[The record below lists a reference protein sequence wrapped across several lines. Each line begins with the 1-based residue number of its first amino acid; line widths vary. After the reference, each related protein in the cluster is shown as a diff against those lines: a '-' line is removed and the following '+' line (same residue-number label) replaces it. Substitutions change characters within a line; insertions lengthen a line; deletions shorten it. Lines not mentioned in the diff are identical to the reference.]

1 MKHNIYTYITRIKE
15 KRNVIAFVCLT
26 AVFVLGSV
34 LPVYGDTYNL
44 EAFLSRVE
52 THSKDLKLAK
62 KELDMADVYKK
73 EALSTALPKIQMEA
87 DYKRNLKDNFLYIDF
102 PDFETGEMTNQK
114 FKINYKNEFGVNAVV
129 SQTLFSFK
137 VGTALKAAKEYKK
150 LTDFV
155 YSATHQTVITFSKK
169 AFYQTLLLK
178 KVWEVS
184 RASEENAR
192 ENYLMM
198 KKKFDNGQVSQ
209 FKLLQAEARWQG
221 LTPETTAAQRNYRL
235 ALNSLKNLAGI
246 PVEEEI
252 ELDGEF
258 GPVPPMPSMFSV
270 DTALERR
277 PDFNALL
284 WEEKLRGT
292 GVKSEAANLLPTLN
306 LNLIYNFSSLSDQF
320 KFERRNESYIV
331 GLNLSIPVF
340 TGGYSRAQVRK
351 AKIEL
356 EKTRLKIDKE
366 KERIYNDLSN
376 IRLRLEEA
384 RERMLSA
391 RKTLETAEKA
401 YNIAEITA
409 ANGLATQL
417 ELKDARVVFDQAMLN
432 RYAAVYDY
440 LDAYFDWELAVGE
453 IRPEMDATEPRP

>member
-1 MKHNIYTYITRIKE
+1 
-15 KRNVIAFVCLT
+15 
-26 AVFVLGSV
+26 
-34 LPVYGDTYNL
+34 
-44 EAFLSRVE
+44 
-52 THSKDLKLAK
+52 
-62 KELDMADVYKK
+62 
-73 EALSTALPKIQMEA
+73 
-87 DYKRNLKDNFLYIDF
+87 
-102 PDFETGEMTNQK
+102 MTNQK
-114 FKINYKNEFGVNAVV
+114 FKINYKNEFGLNAVL

-155 YSATHQTVITFSKK
+155 YSATHQTIITLSKK

-192 ENYLMM
+192 ENYLIM
-198 KKKFDNGQVSQ
+198 KKKFDNGQVSE

-221 LTPETTAAQRNYRL
+221 LMPETTGAERNYRL

-252 ELDGEF
+252 RLEGDF
-258 GPVPPMPSMFSV
+258 DHVPHMPSMLSLEA
-270 DTALERR
+270 ALERR

-292 GVKSEAANLLPTLN
+292 GVKSEAANLLPSLN

-320 KFERRNESYIV
+320 KLERRNESYIV

-340 TGGYSRAQVRK
+340 TGGYTRAQVRR

-356 EKTRLKIDKE
+356 EKTRLRIDKE

-376 IRLRLEEA
+376 IRLRLEES
-384 RERMLSA
+384 RKRMQSA
-391 RKTLETAEKA
+391 GKSLETAKKA
-401 YNIAEITA
+401 YKIAEITA

-417 ELKDARVVFDQAMLN
+417 ELKDARVVYDQAMLN
-432 RYAAVYDY
+432 SFAAAYDY
-440 LDAYFDWELAVGE
+440 LDAYFDWEQAVGE
-453 IRPEMDATEPRP
+453 IR